1 MATGRSSR
9 DRRVRIE
16 GEAASRLATEQTLSN
31 ADQAGSDA
39 DRADSTADQASADVD
54 RSSSS
59 ADERAASADEAATRE
74 DQRLADD
81 DYRRRPHDVTSD
93 AAHGRDA
100 RAQTARERDKTS
112 TARDAV
118 ASGVPV
124 KRREG
129 RLRQV
134 AHADPE
140 TAGRPRVKRDP
151 DEVRTAWH
159 DAERRV
165 SEAAPDS
172 PEWLAAL
179 GGAARSRLQYT
190 EMKRDARR
198 DELPEDPGS
207 GESD

>member
-1 MATGRSSR
+1 MAGT
-9 DRRVRIE
+9 
-16 GEAASRLATEQTLSN
+16 
-31 ADQAGSDA
+31 
-39 DRADSTADQASADVD
+39 
-54 RSSSS
+54 
-59 ADERAASADEAATRE
+59 
-74 DQRLADD
+74 
-81 DYRRRPHDVTSD
+81 
-93 AAHGRDA
+93 

-124 KRREG
+124 KRREE